1 MSPLTVVARWQVQAG
16 AVEQVLALA
25 AQLRRESL
33 AEEGCLGYEVY
44 RNVEA
49 PASFVL
55 VERYR
60 DQAALD
66 AHRESAHY
74 QRLVVEGIR
83 PWLEERQ
90 VEILKPAG

>member
-1 MSPLTVVARWQVQAG
+1 MSQLTVVARWQVQAG

-49 PASFVL
+49 PGSVVL

-74 QRLVVEGIR
+74 QKLVVEGIR
-83 PWLEERQ
+83 QWLEERQ
-90 VEILKPAG
+90 VDILKAAG